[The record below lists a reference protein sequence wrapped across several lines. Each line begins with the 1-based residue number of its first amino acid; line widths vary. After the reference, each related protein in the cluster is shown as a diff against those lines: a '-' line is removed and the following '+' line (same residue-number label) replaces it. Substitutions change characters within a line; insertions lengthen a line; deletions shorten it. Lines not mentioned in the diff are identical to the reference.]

1 MKKIVM
7 VLAAFA
13 SLGGGALVATAETAM
28 QGPATTAA
36 PGTVCGVR
44 NDMVKAL
51 HEQFRE
57 EPQAMGI
64 VDKEAVIEVFVSHTG
79 TWTIL
84 ATGTD
89 GNSCLVA
96 SGEGWDSQKMIIG
109 VDA

>member
-1 MKKIVM
+1 MKKIV
-7 VLAAFA
+7 VLLAAVA
-13 SLGGGALVATAETAM
+13 SLGSGALVATAETAM
-28 QGPATTAA
+28 QNIAPSAA
-36 PGTVCGVR
+36 PGTICGVR
-44 NDMVKAL
+44 SEMVKAL
-51 HEQFRE
+51 HDQFRE
-57 EPQAMGI
+57 EAQAVGG